1 MNLAHLYYF
10 KTLAET
16 KNRRQTAQ
24 SLSITQ
30 PTLSQAIS
38 KLEAELGVGALQEES
53 IRCLPHGRRG
63 RFLSVRRNLI
73 EVPR

>member
-10 KTLAET
+10 KALAET

-38 KLEAELGVGALQEES
+38 KLEAELGVALFRRVDLVFTSRKKGPLFISTSQ
-53 IRCLPHGRRG
+53 PH
-63 RFLSVRRNLI
+63 
-73 EVPR
+73 